1 MNIILLSKFCSKK
14 GSIDLCVPRAASWLL
29 VGAALFGGGLFWA
42 GYQLAGSQ
50 GVADADQQVR
60 ELLAAE
66 RRAVETA
73 RDEARAHL
81 DALALRIANL
91 RAHLMRLDA
100 LGERL
105 VQVGNLDGEEFD
117 FSAEPPLGGDTE
129 GPAQPQAVDELVD
142 DMQRLSQLLDD
153 RERKLLLLEDLL
165 MSREL
170 RSEVLP
176 SGRPVLKGWISS
188 GYGKRTDPFSGK
200 KSLHHGVDFAGKR
213 GTDVVAVAGGV
224 VTRAEK
230 MAGYG
235 NLVEIRHVDGYSTRY
250 AHNQENLVNPGQVV
264 KKGEVIALLGSSG
277 RSSGPHV
284 HFEVR
289 KDGRSINPRKFIQA
303 D

>member
-14 GSIDLCVPRAASWLL
+14 GSIDLCLPRAAAWSAIFLT
-29 VGAALFGGGLFWA
+29 LFGGGLFWS
-42 GYQLAGSQ
+42 GYQAAGST
-50 GVADADQQVR
+50 GVADPSEAVR
-60 ELLAAE
+60 ELLAEE
-66 RRAVETA
+66 RRAVEAA

-91 RAHLMRLDA
+91 QAHLMRLDA

-105 VQVGNLDGEEFD
+105 VQIGNLDGEEFD
-117 FSAEPPLGGDTE
+117 FSAEPPLGGDSD
-129 GPAQPQAVDELVD
+129 GLGQPQVADELLG
-142 DMQRLSQLLDD
+142 DMQRLSQLLED

-188 GYGKRTDPFSGK
+188 SYGKRTDPFSGK
-200 KSLHHGVDFAGKR
+200 KATHHGVDFAGKR

-230 MAGYG
+230 MTGYG
-235 NLVEIRHVDGYSTRY
+235 NVVEIRHVDGYSTRY
-250 AHNQENLVNPGQVV
+250 AHNQKNLVSPGQVV
-264 KKGEVIALLGSSG
+264 KKGETVALLGSSG

-289 KDGRSINPRKFIQA
+289 KDGRSVDPRKFIQA